1 MEASVTRLRARH
13 GRILGLPRI
22 STYTDVVYFY
32 RKSGQAAERIGI
44 LAGSFNPPTIAHV
57 ELVRAAGGHVDEVV
71 CVVPRVFPHKPY
83 FGATLEQRIEM
94 LAAAG
99 LDVPHS
105 IGVAEGGLFAEMAE
119 ECRAH
124 YPDHARFCFLCG
136 RDAAERIIGWD
147 YGEPGA
153 IQRILREFELLVAPR
168 GEPFKAP
175 PELRD
180 RVHALPIRDG
190 YHEVSSTEVR
200 DRIARGESWEHLV
213 PQRIV
218 PMVRAIYS

>member
-1 MEASVTRLRARH
+1 VSESSTNPISRQGPAKAAATGALIV
-13 GRILGLPRI
+13 LPP
-22 STYTDVVYFY
+22 V
-32 RKSGQAAERIGI
+32 
-44 LAGSFNPPTIAHV
+44 
-57 ELVRAAGGHVDEVV
+57 LVRESMM
-71 CVVPRVFPHKPY
+71 
-83 FGATLEQRIEM
+83 E
-94 LAAAG
+94 AAG

-105 IGVAEGGLFAEMAE
+105 IGVAEGGLFAEIAE

-124 YPDHARFCFLCG
+124 YPEHARFSFLCG

-153 IQRILREFELLVAPR
+153 IQRILGEFELLVAPR
-168 GEPFKAP
+168 GGPFEAP

-180 RVHALPIRDG
+180 RVHPIEIRDG

-200 DRIARGESWEHLV
+200 DRIARGERWEHLV
-213 PQRIV
+213 PERIV